1 MYKGVSIVARALEKS
16 KARKRRHL
24 RVRKKITGNPESPRL
39 NVYRS
44 LRHIYA
50 QLIDDNS
57 GRTLIFASTLDPSL
71 KEQIKSTGNKEAA
84 RLVGELLAKRAL
96 EKGIEQVV
104 FDRGGFLY
112 HGRIKALAEGA
123 RSQGLKF

>member
-1 MYKGVSIVARALEKS
+1 MALILDKT
-16 KARKRRHL
+16 KARKRRHF
-24 RVRKKITGNPESPRL
+24 RVRKKINGNPENPRL

-50 QLIDDNS
+50 QIIDDTS
-57 GRTLIFASTLDPSL
+57 RRTLVFASTLDPSL
-71 KEQIKSTGNKEAA
+71 KEQLSSTGNKEAA

-96 EKGIEQVV
+96 EKGINTVV

-112 HGRIKALAEGA
+112 HGRVKSLAEGA